1 MFKIVYPM
9 FERGRILK
17 KELLLAL
24 RDYSFGFAKLQ
35 YDGLTDG
42 IIAGCEISV
51 SDRRLTVGPGI
62 VKFQKFIYI
71 MTEPQNVFYEPNEQF
86 VSVKIRFSTT
96 AAASTDFVNY
106 SGNIVLDE
114 DVYLHEN
121 ELEVCRFKLK
131 QGSRL
136 RNDYFGFDDI
146 QTEYDT
152 INLANTTWAGQDHPG
167 IHSFILKS
175 FAQEA
180 LNCQLAD
187 PWDITFVSQCLNGE
201 FVHRSFIEAYISHK
215 FNKTANTQM
224 SNLQIYE
231 DLGLCLRDILRGQ
244 INKNQSRAKR
254 MKIEL
259 N

>member
-42 IIAGCEISV
+42 IVAGCEISV
-51 SDRRLTVGPGI
+51 NDRRLTVGPGI

-106 SGNIVLDE
+106 SGTIVLDE
-114 DVYLHEN
+114 DIYLHEN

-131 QGSRL
+131 RGSRL
-136 RNDYFGFDDI
+136 RNDYTGFDDI

-152 INLANTTWAGQDHPG
+152 VNLADTTWAGIERPG
-167 IHSFILKS
+167 VHGFILKS
-175 FAQEA
+175 FAKEA
-180 LNCQLAD
+180 LACHLTDA
-187 PWDITFVSQCLNGE
+187 WDVTFCSQCMNGDL
-201 FVHRSFIEAYISHK
+201 VHRSIIEAYVS
-215 FNKTANTQM
+215 NKLNQR
-224 SNLQIYE
+224 NRELNNFEIYN
-231 DLGLCLRDILRGQ
+231 DLERILRTALNGSGQ
-244 INKNQSRAKR
+244 KRYIGNKR
-254 MKIEL
+254 MRIEL
-259 N
+259 D